1 MILPREKPGVPFINY
16 SVGAWEGGL
25 TSATTMRGPLT
36 SARSTPISTRV
47 TDCRSGYQRRKNRAF
62 NRKARTMSSTKP
74 IVFFGEIMLRLSPP
88 NRELLL
94 QSGKLDIWVA
104 GAEANV
110 ATALARL
117 DHCTRM
123 VSAVPDSPLGDAAVN
138 GLRAQGVDVSAIQ
151 RREGRIGLYFAT
163 PGAGL
168 RATEVIYDR
177 AHSAFA
183 ETPADYWDW
192 DMILYGA
199 GRLHLSGITPAI
211 GPNGTAATLAAAA
224 AATRMGVPISFDGN
238 WRGKLWAAWD
248 GNPRE
253 TLGKLVAQADIMFGN
268 HQDVA
273 LLLDRNFP
281 GDGVCRRREAA
292 HAAFEAFPNLKLI
305 ASTARHVHDCDT
317 HGIAARIDTPDRGFQ
332 TDELAIAGI
341 VDRIGGGDAF
351 AAGVLHG
358 LLEGMEVEDA
368 ARIGLAL
375 TALKHSLPGD
385 ASLFTRRD
393 VAAFL
398 EGGLDVRR

>member
-1 MILPREKPGVPFINY
+1 M
-16 SVGAWEGGL
+16 
-25 TSATTMRGPLT
+25 
-36 SARSTPISTRV
+36 
-47 TDCRSGYQRRKNRAF
+47 Q
-62 NRKARTMSSTKP
+62 STKP
-74 IVFFGEIMLRLSPP
+74 LVCFGEIILRLSPP

-94 QSGKLDIWVA
+94 QSARLDIWIA

-117 DHCTRM
+117 DHCTKM

-138 GLRAQGVDVSAIQ
+138 GLRAYGVDVSTIQ
-151 RREGRIGLYFAT
+151 RREGRMGLYFAT

-168 RATEVIYDR
+168 RATDVIYDR

-183 ETPADYWDW
+183 DAPADSWDW
-192 DMILYGA
+192 DTILSDA

-211 GPNGTAATLAAAA
+211 GPNGTAAALAAAE
-224 AATRMGVPISFDGN
+224 AATRLGVPISFDGN

-248 GNPRE
+248 SNPRE
-253 TLGKLVAQADIMFGN
+253 TLGKLVAQADILFGN

-273 LLLDRNFP
+273 LLLGRQFSGN
-281 GDGVCRRREAA
+281 GVCRRREAA
-292 HAAFEAFPNLKLI
+292 HAALEAFPNLKLI

-332 TDELAIAGI
+332 TDELAVAGI

-358 LLEGMEVEDA
+358 LLEGMGLEDA
-368 ARIGLAL
+368 ARSGLAL

-393 VAAFL
+393 LAAFL
-398 EGGLDVRR
+398 GGGRDVRR